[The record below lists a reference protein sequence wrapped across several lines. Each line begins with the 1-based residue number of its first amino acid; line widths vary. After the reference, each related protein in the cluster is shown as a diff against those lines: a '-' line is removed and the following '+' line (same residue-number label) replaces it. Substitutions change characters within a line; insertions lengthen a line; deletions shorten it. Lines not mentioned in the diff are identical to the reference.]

1 MLVVTRHK
9 GLLAYLKT
17 IGLADNGTQVI
28 EHATADQLRGQT
40 VVGVLPLHLAA
51 AADYVIE
58 IPMNIPPELRGV
70 ELDETQV
77 AQYAGDARTYKV
89 TCLEDVMRGGRL

>member
-1 MLVVTRHK
+1 MIVVTRHK

-17 IGLADNGTQVI
+17 IGLADEDTQVI
-28 EHATADQLRGQT
+28 EHATPDQLRGQT
-40 VVGVLPLHLAA
+40 VVGVLPLHLAS

-58 IPMNIPPELRGV
+58 IPMNIPAELRGV
-70 ELDETQV
+70 ELTEEQV

-89 TCLEDVMRGGRL
+89 VCLEERGA